1 MKISR
6 IKQNKLSI
14 ILIGITLISMF
25 VLSSCDKA
33 KETMDNATEKVSDV
47 AKKTGDAA
55 KDVAN
60 KAGEVA
66 ENTVDKVGDAAKDVA
81 EKAGDAVDKV
91 TDIFSNNGMVGTW
104 TGKLDSRFTTLTIT
118 KQDGNNFE
126 GKIKI
131 NYRNP
136 VKQKVKGTFNS
147 ETKTIKM
154 EDQLH
159 SRYKGKYNG
168 KLSDDGKTYS
178 GTFTTNVDK
187 KSFKF
192 KLVKK

>member
-1 MKISR
+1 MKSNK
-6 IKQNKLSI
+6 IKNSFPI
-14 ILIGITLISMF
+14 ILIGVALLSLFI
-25 VLSSCDKA
+25 LSSCDKA
-33 KETMDNATEKVSDV
+33 KETVDKASEKVSDV

-55 KDVAN
+55 KDVAG

-66 ENTVDKVGDAAKDVA
+66 ENAADKVGDAAKDVT
-81 EKAGDAVDKV
+81 EKAGEAVDKV
-91 TDIFSNNGMVGTW
+91 ADIFSKNGMVGTW

-126 GKIKI
+126 GKITI
-131 NYRNP
+131 NYRNK
-136 VKQKVKGTFNS
+136 VKQNVKGSFNA
-147 ETKTIKM
+147 ENKTIKM

-159 SRYKGKYNG
+159 SRYKGKYSG
-168 KLSDDGKTYS
+168 KLSDDGKTFS

-187 KSFKF
+187 KSYNF

>member
-1 MKISR
+1 MKSNK
-6 IKQNKLSI
+6 IKNSFPI
-14 ILIGITLISMF
+14 ILIGVALLSLFI
-25 VLSSCDKA
+25 LSSCDKA
-33 KETMDNATEKVSDV
+33 KETVDKASEKVSDV
-47 AKKTGDAA
+47 AKKTG
-55 KDVAN
+55 
-60 KAGEVA
+60 EVA
-66 ENTVDKVGDAAKDVA
+66 ENAADKVGDAAKDVT
-81 EKAGDAVDKV
+81 EKAGEAVDKV
-91 TDIFSNNGMVGTW
+91 ADIFSKNGMVGTW

-126 GKIKI
+126 GKITI
-131 NYRNP
+131 NYRNK
-136 VKQKVKGTFNS
+136 VKQNVKGSFNA

-159 SRYKGKYNG
+159 SRYKGKYSG

-187 KSFKF
+187 KSYNF